1 MAIASLGNEITELK
15 RPPENTIFLEEKKV
29 GVNNHIKK
37 RWLCKEHM
45 DFITSWEAMQSKE
58 GVQKK
63 TTNSINDCEKH
74 DHKGGRT
81 LIDVACKEVIDTYMD
96 NFDNLPTE
104 EDPTI
109 SEETQFE
116 KENENVSESGDE
128 VKILMIWLTYGKKW
142 IQL

>member
-1 MAIASLGNEITELK
+1 M
-15 RPPENTIFLEEKKV
+15 P
-29 GVNNHIKK
+29 
-37 RWLCKEHM
+37 
-45 DFITSWEAMQSKE
+45 
-58 GVQKK
+58 
-63 TTNSINDCEKH
+63 TTFMS
-74 DHKGGRT
+74 KGGRT

-116 KENENVSESGDE
+116 KEKENVSESGDE